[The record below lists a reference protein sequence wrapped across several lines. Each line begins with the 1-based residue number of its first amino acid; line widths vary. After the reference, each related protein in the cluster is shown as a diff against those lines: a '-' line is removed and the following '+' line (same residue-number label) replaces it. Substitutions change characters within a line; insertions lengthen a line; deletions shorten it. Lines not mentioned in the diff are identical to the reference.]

1 MAPAYT
7 SGGPTFEH
15 KDPVRNVAPDT
26 TLSIDRRNNT
36 GAFVAPSVTY
46 RGTFRQEVAG
56 LIYAAK
62 PNSPTACV
70 LTSISLAAR
79 AMKASIADPP
89 PAPPA

>member
-1 MAPAYT
+1 MAPAYI
-7 SGGPTFEH
+7 SGAPTFEH
-15 KDPVRNVAPDT
+15 KDRVQNAAPDT
-26 TLSIDRRNNT
+26 TQSFNRRNNT
-36 GAFVAPSVTY
+36 GAFVTPSVTY

-62 PNSPTACV
+62 PNSPAPCV